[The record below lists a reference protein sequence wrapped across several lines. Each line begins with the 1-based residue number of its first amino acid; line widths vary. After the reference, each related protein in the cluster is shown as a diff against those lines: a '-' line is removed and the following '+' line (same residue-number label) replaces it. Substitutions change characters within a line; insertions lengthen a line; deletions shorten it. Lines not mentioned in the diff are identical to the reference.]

1 MFQIR
6 PRQPWGWRVRWR
18 EVRTWGV
25 ANQWKAYGGR
35 GVLVGGMVCLEV
47 RCGRLFF
54 VMYRVGLCG
63 AVRFWLEGNI
73 FGVWLGNA

>member
-1 MFQIR
+1 
-6 PRQPWGWRVRWR
+6 
-18 EVRTWGV
+18 
-25 ANQWKAYGGR
+25 
-35 GVLVGGMVCLEV
+35 
-47 RCGRLFF
+47 

>member
-1 MFQIR
+1 
-6 PRQPWGWRVRWR
+6 
-18 EVRTWGV
+18 
-25 ANQWKAYGGR
+25 
-35 GVLVGGMVCLEV
+35 VLVGGMVCLEV
-47 RCGRLFF
+47 RCGRWFF